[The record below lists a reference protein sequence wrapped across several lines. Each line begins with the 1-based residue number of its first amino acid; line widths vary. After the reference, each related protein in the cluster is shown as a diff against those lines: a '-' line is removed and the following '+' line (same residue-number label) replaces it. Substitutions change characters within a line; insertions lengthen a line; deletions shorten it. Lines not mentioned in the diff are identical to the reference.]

1 MTKNSITNPIH
12 RIILAPMEGVLD
24 GIVRKLL
31 TELNQFDYC
40 VTEFVRVT
48 TALLPKKT
56 FYRLCPELLEGGK
69 TFSGTPIRIQLLG
82 QHPDILAAN
91 AERAIELG
99 SYGIDINAGCPAK
112 TVTGSNGGAS
122 LLKTPELIY
131 QITRKIRESL
141 SAGQP
146 VSVKM
151 RLGWDNKSHCI
162 EIAEAIASGG
172 ANEVIVHGRI
182 KEDGYQADSIDWQ
195 IIGQIR
201 QKLTIPVIANG
212 EIMSEPAAH
221 HCYQQSSSSDIML
234 GRGILQTPNLSN
246 IIRFGHPAMPWP
258 AVLDLFIN
266 YASSK
271 PISHYRSI
279 KPFYHASRIKQWIS
293 YLKITYPAARC
304 LQKTIRS
311 LKTNDDII
319 AALTNYRTDFSN
331 IPRAVI

>member
-12 RIILAPMEGVLD
+12 RIILAPMEGLLD

-48 TALLPKKT
+48 TALLAKKT

-69 TFSGTPIRIQLLG
+69 TSSGTPVRIQLLG
-82 QHPDILAAN
+82 QHPDILAEN

-131 QITRKIRESL
+131 QITRKIRGSL

-151 RLGWDNKSHCI
+151 RLGWDNESHYM
-162 EIAEAIASGG
+162 EIAEAI
-172 ANEVIVHGRI
+172 VHGRT

-212 EIMSEPAAH
+212 EIMSGPAAH
-221 HCYQQSSSSDIML
+221 HCYQQSSCSDIML

-246 IIRFGHPAMPWP
+246 TRFGHPAMPWP
-258 AVLDLFIN
+258 AVLDLLIN

-279 KPFYHASRIKQWIS
+279 KPFYHASRIKQWLS

-319 AALTNYRTDFSN
+319 APLTNYKTDFSN
-331 IPRAVI
+331 VPRAVI

>member
-1 MTKNSITNPIH
+1 MTKNNITNPIH

-24 GIVRKLL
+24 GIVRQLL

-69 TFSGTPIRIQLLG
+69 TSAGTPVRIQLLG

-112 TVTGSNGGAS
+112 TVTGSSGGAS

-131 QITRKIRESL
+131 QITRKIRGTISVDK
-141 SAGQP
+141 P

-151 RLGWDNKSHCI
+151 RLGWDNKSHCM
-162 EIAEAIASGG
+162 EIAEAIESGG
-172 ANEVIVHGRI
+172 ANEVIIHGRT
-182 KEDGYQADSIDWQ
+182 KEDGYHADAIDWQ
-195 IIGQIR
+195 TIGQIR
-201 QKLTIPVIANG
+201 QKLTIPVVANG
-212 EIMSEPAAH
+212 EIMSESAAH
-221 HCYQQSSSSDIML
+221 RCYLQSNCSAVML
-234 GRGILQTPNLSN
+234 GRGILQIPNLPN
-246 IIRFGHPAMPWP
+246 MIRFGYPAMPWP
-258 AVLDLFIN
+258 AVLDLLIN
-266 YASSK
+266 YASTK
-271 PISHYRSI
+271 PISHSHDI
-279 KPFYHASRIKQWIS
+279 KPFYHSSRIKQWLS
-293 YLKITYPAARC
+293 YLKITYPAAGH
-304 LQKTIRS
+304 LQQTMRS

-319 AALTNYRTDFSN
+319 AALRNDKTNFF
-331 IPRAVI
+331 